1 MCMICG
7 RFPCDSRCP
16 NAPDPPTV
24 YTCAYCVESIVPGDE
39 YMELDGSYYHMDDC
53 ASDAAMNLL
62 LEKCG
67 ARTGVAE
74 VYDGYDG

>member
-1 MCMICG
+1 MCAICG

-24 YTCAYCVESIVPGDE
+24 FTCAYCGEPIVPGDE
-39 YMELDGSYYHMDDC
+39 YMELDGSYYHLEDC
-53 ASDAAMNLL
+53 ASDAAVSLL

-67 ARTGVAE
+67 ARTGVTE
-74 VYDGYDG
+74 EGDGYDG